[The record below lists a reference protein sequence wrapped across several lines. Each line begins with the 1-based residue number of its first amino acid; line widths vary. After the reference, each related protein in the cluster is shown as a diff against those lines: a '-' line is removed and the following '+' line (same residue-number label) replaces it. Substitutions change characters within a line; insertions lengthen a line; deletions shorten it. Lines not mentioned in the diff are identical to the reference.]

1 MRIFHKMSN
10 ARVLLTSFS
19 GKVIDLAFAFC
30 DEVLLGCIDETAN
43 VQIYKL
49 EVDNTAKIQ

>member
-1 MRIFHKMSN
+1 MSN